1 MTQSGSSTKTVD
13 EITKERGATYGR
25 FGEQSR
31 ISLDLQRHFKV
42 PLEKLYADSDIDA
55 EAYAAVCEGVSLI
68 CLKLSRLACG
78 DTTHL
83 DTWDDIAGYAKIT
96 AREIRRSRGEEVE
109 Y

>member
-13 EITKERGATYGR
+13 EITKERGATYGP

-31 ISLDLQRHFKV
+31 ISQDMQRHFKV
-42 PLEKLYADSDIDA
+42 PFEGLYN
-55 EAYAAVCEGVSLI
+55 CEGIDPEAHMAIREGIAMI
-68 CLKLSRLACG
+68 CLKLSRLARG
-78 DTTHL
+78 DLTHL